1 MGAST
6 IDTDVNDELVQ
17 IVDEENKAVKGAPR
31 WVMRK
36 QNLPH
41 RSSYVFIYNSKKQ
54 LYVQM
59 RTLTKD
65 YLPGYYTLCT
75 GGVVQ
80 VDEPDLVNAKREVA
94 EEMGIE
100 NSVLNFIATKHY
112 KDDKVDVWQNIY
124 TLYYNGPVNNQKEE
138 VDHVEMWDIDE
149 VLDKE
154 KAGLKICPDTLA
166 AFKVVRDSLTLP

>member
-124 TLYYNGPVNNQKEE
+124 TLYYLSLIHISEPTRQAEISYAVFC
-138 VDHVEMWDIDE
+138 
-149 VLDKE
+149 
-154 KAGLKICPDTLA
+154 LKKKKKKKKKKI
-166 AFKVVRDSLTLP
+166 